1 MSQKNLLVLFAKNPD
16 TEPVKTRL
24 AKSIG
29 ARARKV
35 YEQMLLHS
43 IHIHTHT
50 LAPYDFKVYILG
62 DKSYFQDLV
71 PKSNIVVQ
79 RGQNLGDRMFHAFET
94 ELELYQRVMITG
106 SDVLLTR
113 AFVTDA
119 FEFDTC
125 VIGPCPDGGYYLIGL
140 TRPEDIFTH
149 IPWSTPEVYEKTRH
163 RIQAL
168 GLPLRVL
175 EEKRDLDD
183 VEDYQ
188 YYLDTGL
195 ITPI

>member
-1 MSQKNLLVLFAKNPD
+1 MSPKNLLILFAKNPD

-29 ARARKV
+29 SGAREV
-35 YEQMLLHS
+35 YEQMLLKS
-43 IHIHTHT
+43 IHTHAH
-50 LAPYDFKVYILG
+50 APYDFKVYILG
-62 DKSYFQDLV
+62 DKSYFQGLV
-71 PKSNIVVQ
+71 PKADIVVQ
-79 RGQNLGDRMFHAFET
+79 RGKNLGDRMFHAFEA

-106 SDVLLTR
+106 SDVLLSRT
-113 AFVTDA
+113 FVTDA
-119 FEFDTC
+119 FGFETC

-149 IPWSTPEVYEKTRH
+149 IPWSTSQVYEKTRYL
-163 RIQAL
+163 IQTL

-175 EEKRDLDD
+175 EQKRDLDD
-183 VEDYQ
+183 IEDYQ

-195 ITPI
+195 IKPF